1 MSASAVGY
9 IKDMLSFIHGGFRD
23 ARNGQTAEQL
33 HFVPDGESHSVA
45 WVLWHA
51 ARVED
56 LLVQGAWQGKQEIWR
71 EGNWAEK
78 TGLPERGFGT
88 GQSTEEASAVAIG
101 DMDAFWGYQ
110 DAVNESTH
118 AFLDSLS
125 DDDLAREVKLGEAT
139 ETLGQSITLH
149 LCTHLN
155 GHRGEINLIRG
166 MHGLDP
172 VRPNMGG

>member
-1 MSASAVGY
+1 MSTSAVGY
-9 IKDMLSFIHGGFRD
+9 IKDMLSFIHGGFLD
-23 ARNGQTAEQL
+23 ARSGQTDEQL

-101 DMDAFWGYQ
+101 DMDALLGVPGRRQ
-110 DAVNESTH
+110 PIDTRVSR
-118 AFLDSLS
+118 
-125 DDDLAREVKLGEAT
+125 LAQR
-139 ETLGQSITLH
+139 
-149 LCTHLN
+149 
-155 GHRGEINLIRG
+155 R
-166 MHGLDP
+166 
-172 VRPNMGG
+172 RPGARSQTG

>member
-1 MSASAVGY
+1 MSNSAVAY

-23 ARNGQTAEQL
+23 ARNGQTPEQL

-56 LLVQGAWQGKQEIWR
+56 LLVQGAWQGKPEIWR
-71 EGNWAEK
+71 EGGWAER

-88 GQSTEEASAVAIG
+88 GQSTEEAAAVAIG
-101 DMDAFWGYQ
+101 DVDALWAYQ

-125 DDDLAREVKLGEAT
+125 DDDLAREVKLGETT

>member
-1 MSASAVGY
+1 
-9 IKDMLSFIHGGFRD
+9 
-23 ARNGQTAEQL
+23 
-33 HFVPDGESHSVA
+33 
-45 WVLWHA
+45 
-51 ARVED
+51 
-56 LLVQGAWQGKQEIWR
+56 
-71 EGNWAEK
+71 
-78 TGLPERGFGT
+78 
-88 GQSTEEASAVAIG
+88 
-101 DMDAFWGYQ
+101 MDAFWAYQ
-110 DAVNESTH
+110 DAVNQSTH

>member
-1 MSASAVGY
+1 
-9 IKDMLSFIHGGFRD
+9 
-23 ARNGQTAEQL
+23 
-33 HFVPDGESHSVA
+33 
-45 WVLWHA
+45 
-51 ARVED
+51 
-56 LLVQGAWQGKQEIWR
+56 
-71 EGNWAEK
+71 
-78 TGLPERGFGT
+78 
-88 GQSTEEASAVAIG
+88 
-101 DMDAFWGYQ
+101 MDAFWAYQ

-125 DDDLAREVKLGEAT
+125 DDDLAREVQLGDRTPRRWVE
-139 ETLGQSITLH
+139 SITLH